1 MGVLSDWNGYFE
13 ATRRP
18 NFGDVHTKFGTPE
31 FEPEYH
37 WSQTLKDFH
46 FRLLDTLTG
55 QFEMLNLL
63 ITGHPGIGKTSFLY
77 YLKHRFDSDPQNRF
91 VIKIFHANHARGFQ
105 EAKHVEERIQTEI
118 REAWGV
124 LYRATNHELT
134 YNQIIAAGFPLRK
147 TLNELSDYYL
157 RNKQKF
163 PKILIFAVDDV
174 DLLERDEL
182 KQIVRFVIANFEVKS
197 VKKWF
202 LVRPQTYS
210 EYDEQTKEF
219 LQGFFPDVRQ
229 LPRTRLHDL
238 VKHRIA
244 AVSSSKTP
252 KIPFSP
258 HLCSYIEE
266 IVGGNLRRALP
277 ALEHILCE
285 VPPPGKE
292 TQSEEFVRNH
302 LDRVAI
308 RSLVGEKLIPD
319 IHSVDFRTVP
329 YPIPL
334 DVLQF
339 LLFTADIAILKPC
352 LDEALRLRFFRGS
365 AQLSPQKYSP
375 RNGKGPPRAPYI
387 REVDLQFS
395 LDRLQKA
402 QLIEKTGS
410 AFRLTALGKVV
421 SIFAGQAYF
430 LAESTAYIREQNID
444 FDAEYLRLAT
454 AKVDH
459 ESIVQPYILRKF

>member
-77 YLKHRFDSDPQNRF
+77 YLKHRFESDQKNRF
-91 VIKIFHANHARGFQ
+91 VIKIFHSNHGRGFK
-105 EAKHVEERIQTEI
+105 EAKDVEERIQEEI

-124 LYRATNHELT
+124 LYKATNHELT
-134 YNQIIAAGFPLRK
+134 FNQIVAAGHPLRK

-157 RNKQKF
+157 RNKAKF
-163 PKILIFAVDDV
+163 SKILIFAVDDV

-182 KQIVRFVIANFEVKS
+182 KQIVKFVVANLEVKS

-219 LQGFFPDVRQ
+219 LQGFFPDIRQ

-238 VKHRIA
+238 VRHRIA
-244 AVSSSKTP
+244 AASSSNAP

-285 VPPPGKE
+285 VAPPTKDS
-292 TQSEEFVRNH
+292 QSEEFVRNH
-302 LDRVAI
+302 MDRVAI
-308 RSLVGEKLIPD
+308 RSLVGQKLIPD
-319 IHSVDFRTVP
+319 IHSADLRTVA

-334 DVLQF
+334 DILQF
-339 LLFTADIAILKPC
+339 LMFTADVAILKPC
-352 LDEALRLRFFRGS
+352 LDEALRFRFSRGTAAS
-365 AQLSPQKYSP
+365 TPLKYSS
-375 RNGKGPPRAPYI
+375 KAEKSPRAPYM
-387 REVDLQFS
+387 RDVDLQFS
-395 LDRLQKA
+395 LEKLQKA
-402 QLIEKTGS
+402 QLIEKIGS
-410 AFRLTALGKVV
+410 AIRLTPLGKVV

-430 LAESTAYIREQNID
+430 LVESTASAKEQNID
-444 FDAEYLRLAT
+444 FDAGYLRLAS

-459 ESIVQPYILRKF
+459 ESIIEPYILRKF